1 MIFRLTIICLVA
13 LSCSPTMAQW
23 AVYDKEVFEEIEKIN
38 DVASKTIPTLKD
50 LEEPVK
56 LEKLD
61 VDFSKLASLTDA
73 DKLKYIG
80 TLQDCGDEKLNAKH
94 FQACAGLRNL
104 RIQTL
109 KQNQSILG
117 VLDKRRESINK
128 VIEDARN
135 NTDQKSGILQRYH
148 FELQG
153 LQAQMQAD
161 ALKLQILMEGYKQR
175 EQVYQMQMAEA
186 RRATDTRPP
195 PGSGTLS
202 LGPVEFVKPSVPRR

>member
-1 MIFRLTIICLVA
+1 
-13 LSCSPTMAQW
+13 MAQW
-23 AVYDKEVFEEIEKIN
+23 AVYDHKLYEEIIKIN
-38 DVASKTIPTLKD
+38 RVAQKDIPKLKD
-50 LEEPVK
+50 LEDPVK

-94 FQACAGLRNL
+94 FEACAGLRNL

-109 KQNQSILG
+109 KQNQSILLA
-117 VLDKRRESINK
+117 LDERRKSIDK
-128 VIEDARN
+128 VIEDARTNHN
-135 NTDQKSGILQRYH
+135 NESGILQRYH

-161 ALKLQILMEGYKQR
+161 ALKLQILMEGYRQR
-175 EQVYQMQMAEA
+175 EAVYQMQMAEA

-195 PGSGTLS
+195 GHPSQGADIAF
-202 LGPVEFVKPSVPRR
+202 VERFVCMQQSNRWV